1 MKGEYSMPRSEAS
14 KKQQY
19 EYALQYRKENIV
31 RKLMIFNKTN
41 SNDLSMLEW
50 LNSRPEGTSPYLKRL
65 VQEDMSRSAS
75 EKAKVDQ

>member
-1 MKGEYSMPRSEAS
+1 MPRSDAS

>member
-1 MKGEYSMPRSEAS
+1 MKGEYAMPRSEAS

-41 SNDLSMLEW
+41 PNDLSMLEW

-65 VQEDMSRSAS
+65 VQEDMSRSAAEK
-75 EKAKVDQ
+75 EKAER

>member
-19 EYALQYRKENIV
+19 EYNKEYRKNKIVYRSLNFNID
-31 RKLMIFNKTN
+31 KPDDQK
-41 SNDLSMLEW
+41 MLDWIDSQE
-50 LNSRPEGTSPYLKRL
+50 EATSPYLKRL